1 MKLLT
6 FVGAGALTLIVVSS
20 VVFFLANPNRLDP
33 EDPQGKIRYYTRIA
47 NADPKI
53 DGNQRYAYEI
63 DAYDE
68 KGKEKALL
76 FTSSR
81 PLRKGAYLGCM
92 CREFGAS
99 LTGMKYRLRLCRNES
114 KAFIYRRA
122 AYHMSSWKEIACKR
136 R

>member
-1 MKLLT
+1 MKILT

-20 VVFFLANPNRLDP
+20 VVFFLVNPNRLDP
-33 EDPQGKIRYYTRIA
+33 ENPEGKIRYYTRIA
-47 NADPKI
+47 IADPKI

-81 PLRKGAYLGCM
+81 PLRKGAYLELYVSRIRGVTYWHEVHAEALPE
-92 CREFGAS
+92 RIQ
-99 LTGMKYRLRLCRNES
+99 R
-114 KAFIYRRA
+114 IY
-122 AYHMSSWKEIACKR
+122 SP
-136 R
+136 